1 MSLYDACN
9 FPWVDTVV
17 NAYASNSSNIYSDTR
32 LFNCCTSP
40 GVCPSDYTDKC
51 PYGYLD
57 CTIGNSKYVCNFN
70 DYSSA
75 TSRTCYQEGSLTV
88 TRNKPC
94 CPSMLGSFLQKQTCL
109 EGTGSPYDDWV
120 CCPSGPTTCQFVMGC
135 IGYQGFNGHLGLK
148 SAVYSGYVS
157 GLSSTGSSYC
167 VEEVNLGAAKSSNCY
182 AVGQTGCSLGGVAPP
197 STNITT
203 TTTVAT
209 SPVLPTTGALI
220 PTGGSGT
227 GPAVVSPT
235 NKGSSGNSVRYGGGW
250 TVKKAALLLFVPLI
264 LQHALSR

>member
-9 FPWVDTVV
+9 LPWVDTVV
-17 NAYASNSSNIYSDTR
+17 NAYASNSSNKISDTR
-32 LFNCCTSP
+32 LFDCCTSP
-40 GVCPSDYTDKC
+40 GVCPTNYTGKC

-70 DYSSA
+70 DYSSVP
-75 TSRTCYQEGSLTV
+75 SRTCYQEGSLAV
-88 TRNKPC
+88 TRDKPC
-94 CPSMLGSFLQKQTCL
+94 CPSMLGSFLQQQTCL
-109 EGTGSPYDDWV
+109 EGTGSSYSDWV
-120 CCPSGPTTCQFVMGC
+120 CCPSGAATCQFVMGC
-135 IGYQGFNGHLGLK
+135 IGYQGFNGNLGLK
-148 SAVYSGYVS
+148 YAVYSGYVS

-167 VEEVNLGAAKSSNCY
+167 VEEVSLGAAKSSNCY

-197 STNITT
+197 LTNVTT

-209 SPVLPTTGALI
+209 SPVLPTTGTTI

-235 NKGSSGNSVRYGGGW
+235 NKGSSGNSVHYGDGR
-250 TVKKAALLLFVPLI
+250 TVKKAALLLLFPLI
-264 LQHALSR
+264 LQLAFI